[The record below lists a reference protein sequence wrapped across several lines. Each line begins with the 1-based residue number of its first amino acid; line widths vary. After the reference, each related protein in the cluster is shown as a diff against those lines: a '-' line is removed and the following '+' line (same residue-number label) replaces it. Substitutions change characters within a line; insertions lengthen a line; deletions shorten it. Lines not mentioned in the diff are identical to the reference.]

1 MTTEERIARVQK
13 MIGAPSCC
21 ADLKAAG
28 QAYIDAVGTEK
39 EAEAQEALVAELKED
54 VTSIDG
60 LIAFAGSE
68 TGKQVFGEEGAGAML
83 IAAKNA
89 KAAGEDTCLCDA
101 CQAGKV
107 LLKEFS

>member
-1 MTTEERIARVQK
+1 MKKEEIIAKVQE
-13 MIGAPSCC
+13 MINAPSCC
-21 ADLKAAG
+21 ADLKTAG

-39 EAEAQEALVAELKED
+39 EAEAQEALAAELKED
-54 VTSIDG
+54 VTPIDS

-68 TGKQVFGEEGAGAML
+68 TGKAVFGEEGAGAML

-107 LLKEFS
+107 LLKEFA